1 MEDILIAIHKL
12 RVHFPVLSPF
22 LRRVVGKIRAVD
34 GVSFSIP
41 KGKTLALV
49 GESGSG
55 KTTLGRVLVGLQRA
69 TSGSVRYEDKEITEL
84 RSKEFFPF
92 RRKIQMV
99 FQDPYSSL
107 NPKMR
112 VQSII
117 EEPLEIHFPQMSP
130 KARRERVVDLLTKV
144 GLAPSHIN
152 RYPHEFSGGQ
162 RQRIGIAR
170 SLAVDPEC
178 IVCDEAVSAL
188 DVSIQA
194 QILKL
199 LQDLQ
204 VEIGLTY
211 LFITHD
217 LAIVQQIS
225 DFVVVMHQGKV
236 VEQGN
241 TRDVYNNPGTWWQGW
256 SLPSCWECCGNAQLG
271 KAHSWP

>member
-241 TRDVYNNPGTWWQGW
+241 TRDVYNNPQHHYTQ
-256 SLPSCWECCGNAQLG
+256 SLLEAVPSF
-271 KAHSWP
+271 